1 MDRENQILQ
10 RVYAGHW
17 VNHLPRVC
25 VGARCLTLFLQEQ
38 RSVRLSTNLEVAV
51 TLDNSDG
58 FIAGAGETIRVE
70 RHIYRNG
77 DNDYLID
84 GRKVRLRDIHDLF
97 MDTGLGRDSFSII
110 SQGRVEAI
118 FNAKPEERR
127 AIFEEA
133 AGVLKYKTRKKETE
147 SKLNQTQDN
156 LDRLEDIIYELDG
169 QVKPL
174 EKQAATAKRYLEL
187 DEERRQTQLNLLV
200 HDIEVGRSDLSQ
212 TQEDLAAVKE
222 KLTSYYEER
231 HRLETENQE
240 LKQKRHQISEQIS
253 SDQQTLVDVTRLIS
267 DFERQIDLYTMESQQ
282 RSEKKEETEARLSE
296 LGAFESGSS
305 GSTR

>member
-1 MDRENQILQ
+1 M
-10 RVYAGHW
+10 
-17 VNHLPRVC
+17 
-25 VGARCLTLFLQEQ
+25 
-38 RSVRLSTNLEVAV
+38 
-51 TLDNSDG
+51 
-58 FIAGAGETIRVE
+58 
-70 RHIYRNG
+70 
-77 DNDYLID
+77 
-84 GRKVRLRDIHDLF
+84 
-97 MDTGLGRDSFSII
+97 
-110 SQGRVEAI
+110 
-118 FNAKPEERR
+118 
-127 AIFEEA
+127 
-133 AGVLKYKTRKKETE
+133 
-147 SKLNQTQDN
+147 
-156 LDRLEDIIYELDG
+156 EDIIYELDG

-200 HDIEVGRSDLSQ
+200 HDIEVGKSELSQ

-296 LGAFESGSS
+296 LEHLKAEAQVALDKVNQGQGELNAELDSLAQELIAIQKELEQFSDDPDTLIERLREDYVGLMQEEAKVSNSLTQVTHDMDS
-305 GSTR
+305 QTQALEAQAEEFKQAQADLL